1 MAFGKNNQ
9 NNRQQNNQNNGNRAA
24 MRGDAPERKRLDVLS
39 LIPYKDADGNDAT
52 RWIRSGAAFENKD
65 GSISLLID
73 VMPIV
78 PGSKMQIRERD
89 EDDQNG

>member
-1 MAFGKNNQ
+1 MYKNNQ
-9 NNRQQNNQNNGNRAA
+9 NRQQNNNQGNRAA
-24 MRGDAPERKRLDVLS
+24 TRNAAPERERLDVLS

-78 PGSKMQIRERD
+78 PGSKMQIRKRD
-89 EDDQNG
+89 DENDNGNG